1 MCDFNT
7 YYLTFFKNKSL
18 RTETGKAFEQ
28 RRGLNFLIF
37 FCPCKLEY
45 KESTHSLH
53 VKEIM
58 ERISGSLTLLQQYLK
73 NPLHMLGVL
82 CGKEMLGQ

>member
-28 RRGLNFLIF
+28 RRGLNFSNF

-45 KESTHSLH
+45 E
-53 VKEIM
+53 E
-58 ERISGSLTLLQQYLK
+58 
-73 NPLHMLGVL
+73 
-82 CGKEMLGQ
+82 